1 MPIKKIV
8 TFSPRLNKSAHA
20 EIDKSGYAPISG
32 LHINVEKTESM
43 ELGVAA
49 HDYGIQ
55 VKTDLTI
62 TGLVFSKN
70 PAKMLEV
77 NWNNVHSRVKKKLDG
92 WSGRHL
98 TIIGKANILK
108 YQIQPLISFV
118 GGILDLPDC
127 MDKKLRTI
135 SFKFIWG
142 GSDKEKRSLTYKK
155 ST

>member
-1 MPIKKIV
+1 V
-8 TFSPRLNKSAHA
+8 TFLGAVINKKLKLIHSF
-20 EIDKSGYAPISG
+20 APISG